1 MQWLA
6 AQAKNTNQALNC
18 GGFSCTTSTRRLVYK
33 AVNVVKMI
41 KSVKGVCILPH
52 DSSFWMLSVFSCCTF
67 SSQSVLCAVSVFPCL
82 VGLCVQL
89 ITLPTYA
96 RWLKAQDRT
105 AEKERTK
112 PQQAFHMVAVR
123 VVMAGHDNEATVEI
137 PQLQKVGVVVDV
149 LGAHEMRKQFDE
161 DDVETGYTH
170 GVNLDVSAVFF
181 NSSGQQCAAVSCSE
195 KQRFGAVHSGDK
207 RGYHKEEHK
216 PQIKV
221 V

>member
-1 MQWLA
+1 M
-6 AQAKNTNQALNC
+6 
-18 GGFSCTTSTRRLVYK
+18 
-33 AVNVVKMI
+33 
-41 KSVKGVCILPH
+41 
-52 DSSFWMLSVFSCCTF
+52 
-67 SSQSVLCAVSVFPCL
+67 
-82 VGLCVQL
+82 QL

-207 RGYHKEEHK
+207 EDT
-216 PQIKV
+216 IKKSTSRRSKWCEFEQV
-221 V
+221 LQVCWCKRWSE